1 MDSELEKFNIIR
13 LSRSLSNYTIRTLLK
28 AYGSFTDI
36 INVSHK
42 ININLVEES
51 KIKKEIEECDKLDV
65 KMITCEDEEYP
76 KLLKNTDSYP
86 FVLSCR
92 GNIDL
97 LKNTKTLAVVGSRNC
112 SINTFN
118 FSKKISKEISNYG
131 YIVVSGLAKGIDSS
145 AHIGSLENGTIAVLG
160 SGIDVIYPKEN
171 EYLYYEILNNNGLI
185 ITEFPLHMAPKPEN
199 FIMRN
204 RIIAGLSRGVLVVEA
219 GKTSGTMHTVKQALK
234 FNREI
239 MVFPGSPYDE
249 RCAGSN
255 KLLQDGATMVVDSK
269 DIISCLESFIPD
281 ECFIHNNNSLKD
293 AKFVEYETKE
303 NNGDEEGNDNKDE
316 NEMDLESVIL
326 SKLSYT
332 LINID
337 SLIDNLDFDLNSINS
352 TLIKLK
358 LENKIM
364 MDGGKI
370 ALKFNG

>member
-118 FSKKISKEISNYG
+118 FSNKIFK
-131 YIVVSGLAKGIDSS
+131 
-145 AHIGSLENGTIAVLG
+145 
-160 SGIDVIYPKEN
+160 
-171 EYLYYEILNNNGLI
+171 
-185 ITEFPLHMAPKPEN
+185 N
-199 FIMRN
+199 FIYF
-204 RIIAGLSRGVLVVEA
+204 
-219 GKTSGTMHTVKQALK
+219 
-234 FNREI
+234 FN
-239 MVFPGSPYDE
+239 V
-249 RCAGSN
+249 
-255 KLLQDGATMVVDSK
+255 
-269 DIISCLESFIPD
+269 
-281 ECFIHNNNSLKD
+281 
-293 AKFVEYETKE
+293 
-303 NNGDEEGNDNKDE
+303 
-316 NEMDLESVIL
+316 
-326 SKLSYT
+326 
-332 LINID
+332 
-337 SLIDNLDFDLNSINS
+337 
-352 TLIKLK
+352 
-358 LENKIM
+358 
-364 MDGGKI
+364 
-370 ALKFNG
+370 